1 MDNLRMVT
9 VPVVLLV
16 RLCHC
21 SVL

>member
-1 MDNLRMVT
+1 MDNLRMVM